1 MTDPKEQQVKDLCLK
16 YYQVIS
22 PDHHKDRDCH
32 FFIRKRW
39 SYGQW
44 PTYEIEHDG
53 YLMDQQ
59 PEHLEQYAT
68 YEAARDGMIAMLSRA
83 ISSETQRRD
92 SEGLI
97 DQ

>member
-32 FFIRKRW
+32 FFIAKRW

-44 PTYEIEHDG
+44 PTYEIWHSG
-53 YLMDQQ
+53 YLMEDQ
-59 PEHLEQYAT
+59 PEQKVEFAA
-68 YEAARDGMIAMLSRA
+68 YEDARDGLIAMLTRA
-83 ISSETQRRD
+83 IAEETARRD
-92 SEGLI
+92 EEGQI
-97 DQ
+97 N